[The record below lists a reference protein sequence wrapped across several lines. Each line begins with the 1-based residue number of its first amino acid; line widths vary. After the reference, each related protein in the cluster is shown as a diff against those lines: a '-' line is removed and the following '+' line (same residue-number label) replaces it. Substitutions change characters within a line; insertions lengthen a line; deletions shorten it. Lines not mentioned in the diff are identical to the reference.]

1 MRSNSRS
8 DSDMTAYWLMFLF
21 PLLGVFAPVRF
32 SGVLR
37 YLVWGFWALIT
48 ILFIGLSSE
57 IGGDWHNY
65 LDHYIR
71 IQEDGF
77 YVGKGLGYGFVL
89 WLTSLVDGD
98 IYFVNILCA
107 VLFTVALIVF
117 CWHQPMPW
125 LAYVVATPYLI
136 SVIAIGFT
144 RQSVALAFLLFALLC
159 LGKNKYWKYCFL
171 LLVGACFHQ
180 SVAVMAPLALLTNQ
194 RAVLSWAHSVFVLKA
209 KKPSQLIL
217 IIGIIGSLTLA
228 FVYAMFVYLSPMVEF
243 YIFRDQW
250 SSSGGR
256 VRALM
261 NAVPGAIF
269 LLSRKW
275 WGRTGETNSHIW
287 TWLALA
293 SIGSLFFVGYFS
305 SAVDRISFYLIPL
318 QLYVW
323 SRVPFLFSDSV
334 IRGGFVVGI
343 CLIYAAAFFVWLNFA
358 EHAYYWVPYQTV
370 LFN

>member
-1 MRSNSRS
+1 
-8 DSDMTAYWLMFLF
+8 
-21 PLLGVFAPVRF
+21 
-32 SGVLR
+32 
-37 YLVWGFWALIT
+37 
-48 ILFIGLSSE
+48 
-57 IGGDWHNY
+57 
-65 LDHYIR
+65 
-71 IQEDGF
+71 
-77 YVGKGLGYGFVL
+77 
-89 WLTSLVDGD
+89 
-98 IYFVNILCA
+98 